1 MKARRPSS
9 SLAGVLLLCLWG
21 ATAVA
26 QDLRGTASWLPGAF
40 AEIDE
45 RIPQE
50 PSAWPWRAV
59 GRVNIANP
67 IRAWHCTG
75 TLVGPRLVLTAGHC
89 MFDWRLRRWVEPGE
103 VHFVAGQNGERNR
116 GHSAAVQVTL
126 APDIRAVVESGMQPG
141 KAPHDWALI
150 GLESELSIEPVP
162 VKAIPSLEHLIK
174 EVHGSEL
181 ARPGYSA
188 SRRYALSIHRACLA
202 TMTSILPGVL
212 LNHCGAQPGDSGS
225 PILLMRGDDVHVIG
239 LNTARVQDAANGSE
253 LGVGPSAAGFVDSI
267 LAAGHR

>member
-1 MKARRPSS
+1 MFGRLSS
-9 SLAGVLLLCLWG
+9 NLAGALLLCLWG

-26 QDLRGTASWLPGAF
+26 QDQRDAPGRLSAGF
-40 AEIDE
+40 AELDE

-50 PSAWPWRAV
+50 PTAWPWQAV

-89 MFDWRLRRWVEPGE
+89 LFDGRLRRWVEPRE

-116 GHSAAVQVTL
+116 GHSAAVQITL
-126 APDIRAVVESGMQPG
+126 APDIGAAVESGLQPG
-141 KAPHDWALI
+141 ETSHDWALI
-150 GLESELSIEPVP
+150 ALESELSIKPVP
-162 VKAIPSLEHLIK
+162 VKAIPSLERFNK

-188 SRRYALSIHRACLA
+188 SRRYALSIHRACSA
-202 TMTSILPGVL
+202 TMTSVLPGVL

-239 LNTARVQDAANGSE
+239 LSTGLVQDAANGSDFG
-253 LGVGPSAAGFVDSI
+253 LGPSAAGFVDSI
-267 LAAGHR
+267 LAASRR